1 MYHIVKKKIVL
12 NESSDTKKESMG
24 YGYIRSKV
32 SLIAHHLLNLVR
44 ESSFNMTR
52 GGDEDIE
59 TRSLKF

>member
-1 MYHIVKKKIVL
+1 MQNIGQIVTDMT
-12 NESSDTKKESMG
+12 E
-24 YGYIRSKV
+24 V
-32 SLIAHHLLNLVR
+32 SNLAQSFLR